1 MVMSNP
7 LFSGSVL
14 MIGGS
19 MGVNVLNYVY
29 HLIMGRLLGPSEY
42 GVLASVYSILY
53 IVSIVPQ
60 SASVTIVKFISSAP
74 DQKSRNHIYHR
85 INILVRKVS
94 IVGSVILLLLL
105 PFLQRF
111 LNIQSIWPVVWIIPV
126 YYFSIVTI
134 ANQATLQGVLS
145 FLGVVTTNFL
155 SSFVKL
161 ALGVILVLIGW
172 AAGGAVFAV
181 GAGVAFS
188 FFLSK
193 QFIKGYIQEPGSDE
207 NEFEI
212 AKFIKYSGPVI
223 VQALAF
229 TSLFTVDLI
238 LVKHFFPDHDAG
250 LYAALSTL
258 GKVIFFAASPVTA
271 VMFPLVARRKSQK
284 QSGRDIFLF
293 SLAVTAVLSFGIAI
307 VYELFPEVTI
317 RLLYGQKYIS
327 AANNL
332 VWMGFFIATY
342 TVCQQL
348 VNFFLSVDWVKIVL
362 LPLAAAITQIILI
375 YFFHDSILTVI
386 KISLYVVLFLA
397 ISLFAILG
405 YNRKKLI

>member
-1 MVMSNP
+1 
-7 LFSGSVL
+7 
-14 MIGGS
+14 
-19 MGVNVLNYVY
+19 
-29 HLIMGRLLGPSEY
+29 MGRLLGPSEY
-42 GVLASVYSILY
+42 GVLASVYTILY

-94 IVGSVILLLLL
+94 VVGSVILLLLL

-238 LVKHFFPDHDAG
+238 LVKHFFPD
-250 LYAALSTL
+250 LIRSAL
-258 GKVIFFAASPVTA
+258 
-271 VMFPLVARRKSQK
+271 
-284 QSGRDIFLF
+284 
-293 SLAVTAVLSFGIAI
+293 
-307 VYELFPEVTI
+307 
-317 RLLYGQKYIS
+317 
-327 AANNL
+327 
-332 VWMGFFIATY
+332 
-342 TVCQQL
+342 
-348 VNFFLSVDWVKIVL
+348 
-362 LPLAAAITQIILI
+362 
-375 YFFHDSILTVI
+375 
-386 KISLYVVLFLA
+386 
-397 ISLFAILG
+397 
-405 YNRKKLI
+405 